1 MIVLGD
7 SLRAV
12 ASLSAA
18 TRVTFFVAMGAFGE
32 GVVRVLSLASLP
44 VLATAV
50 LCSAA
55 AVYEAWQRE

>member
-1 MIVLGD
+1 MV
-7 SLRAV
+7 
-12 ASLSAA
+12 
-18 TRVTFFVAMGAFGE
+18 FFVAMGAFGE

-44 VLATAV
+44 VLAIAV